1 MSDRNA
7 ATAGKSAKQE
17 AAKVDDGKAVSRD
30 KSSNTAASGN
40 QKTPAKKR
48 RKVNHGTF
56 LNTYIPLSEQVFV
69 VLRHAPVGETVLGL
83 GVSVMILGYL
93 IVVVIKR
100 VSGYYQS
107 IRQTV
112 NMLTPYPGNK
122 AYHGAYIHVRQ
133 ETLG

>member
-17 AAKVDDGKAVSRD
+17 AAKGDDGKAVSRD
-30 KSSNTAASGN
+30 KSTNTAASGN

-48 RKVNHGTF
+48 RKVNHG
-56 LNTYIPLSEQVFV
+56 YD
-69 VLRHAPVGETVLGL
+69 
-83 GVSVMILGYL
+83 
-93 IVVVIKR
+93 
-100 VSGYYQS
+100 QS
-107 IRQTV
+107 IRQTA
-112 NMLTPYPGNK
+112 NMLTPNPGNK